1 MIKLFRINKEL
12 EIKNY
17 RIIRKQV
24 PPLINQPISASVKR
38 KTLKAIKKF

>member
-1 MIKLFRINKEL
+1 MIKLFRINNKP
-12 EIKNY
+12 EIKDY

-24 PPLINQPISASVKR
+24 PPLINEPISKSVKR